1 MTSVSRPQ
9 AQRSRLAI
17 LDAVTRLI
25 RDEGAASVT
34 HQRVAEEA
42 GVGRA
47 TVYRHW
53 PQLVDLL
60 TAALQ
65 RTSLSFLEPASG
77 TFRHRTSTDLHRM
90 ARELNAPHLT
100 SMAATIV
107 ERAQFDEASRR
118 LRDRLVNEITDNIT
132 IAALDAVATGELRAA
147 PPADDLLAELIGPLW
162 VCRMLQNRLIT
173 EAFVERVVYQA
184 LDPWLTNGSDG
195 HEGGN
200 VVTS

>member
-9 AQRSRLAI
+9 AQRSRQAI

-42 GVGRA
+42 EVGRA

-60 TAALQ
+60 SAALE
-65 RTSLSFLEPASG
+65 RTSLSFLDPAPGS
-77 TFRHRTSTDLHRM
+77 FLHRATTDM
-90 ARELNAPHLT
+90 KRLARELNAPHLT

-118 LRDRLVNEITDNIT
+118 LRDRLVDEITDNI
-132 IAALDAVATGELRAA
+132 AVASADALATGEFRAA
-147 PPADDLLAELIGPLW
+147 PPADDLLAQLIGPLW
-162 VCRMLQNRLIT
+162 VRRVLQDRPIT
-173 EAFVERVVYQA
+173 DALVDQVIHQT
-184 LDPWLTNGSDG
+184 LDPWLADGWNRPGSG
-195 HEGGN
+195 S
-200 VVTS
+200 VVRT

>member
-9 AQRSRLAI
+9 AQRSRQAI
-17 LDAVTRLI
+17 LDAVARLI

-60 TAALQ
+60 TAALE
-65 RTSLSFLEPASG
+65 RTSLSFLEPATGS
-77 TFRHRTSTDLHRM
+77 FLLRTTADLKRM

-132 IAALDAVATGELRAA
+132 TAAADAVATGELRAA
-147 PPADDLLAELIGPLW
+147 PRADDLLADLIGPLW
-162 VCRMLQNRLIT
+162 VCRMLQDRLIT
-173 EAFVERVVYQA
+173 DALVDRVVHQA
-184 LDPWLTNGSDG
+184 LDPWLVDG
-195 HEGGN
+195 WNRTEGGN
-200 VVTS
+200 VVGS

>member
-9 AQRSRLAI
+9 AQRSRQAI

-25 RDEGAASVT
+25 RDEGAAIVT

-60 TAALQ
+60 TAALE
-65 RTSLSFLEPASG
+65 RTSLSFLEPAPG
-77 TFRHRTSTDLHRM
+77 TFRHRITNDLRRM
-90 ARELNAPHLT
+90 AHELNAPHLT

-107 ERAQFDEASRR
+107 ERAQFDDASRR

-132 IAALDAVATGELRAA
+132 IAAADAVATGELRVA
-147 PPADDLLAELIGPLW
+147 PRADDLLAELIGPLW
-162 VCRMLQNRLIT
+162 VCRMLQDRPIADTL
-173 EAFVERVVYQA
+173 VDRVVHQA
-184 LDPWLTNGSDG
+184 LDPWLTDG
-195 HEGGN
+195 WKRAEGGN